1 MKIIGLSKRKKKKKI
16 NIGYAHINLLIEMIY
31 KFAFH

>member
-1 MKIIGLSKRKKKKKI
+1 MKIIGLSKRKKKKI